1 MPGHVMNV
9 RKAQVSLEIVVIGGS
24 IAGLAAAYSLQRGGH
39 RVVVLEQ
46 TDGRERFADLLA
58 DFRLMQHGDLHSI
71 LLDIAL
77 REGVEIRYNMQ
88 VAGLDSLSGA
98 VVLANGERIIP
109 NLVVGADGQRGLTRK
124 CLLPKEVQEDEFSS
138 DQITLLFTIPT
149 DRMRDD
155 EDLKHL
161 IKTTE
166 IKIWLGDSY
175 LCQGHLSHASKEYSL
190 LLSYS
195 IDDDLSEYRE
205 NWTKRY
211 SVDHFDLDYDR
222 FEPSVRKLL
231 QLAEYTIPTSYANRP
246 LFDSLVCD
254 NGHLVL
260 VGEAA
265 HPLVPGGVQ
274 PTAMCLEDAEI
285 LGSLLSR
292 IQAKED
298 LPRLLSAYEE
308 LRLPRCREA
317 DRYENRNRLMF
328 TLPKGPEQKLR
339 DAKLRWGTAGWDKM
353 SEQSF
358 WDIWGEEL
366 KFYPFDASEKADDWW
381 TKWGALVSRQ
391 NSRNGANFFT
401 PPTPTVE
408 APVQKKKT
416 GGKTRSALKDVVT
429 REYTIHLHKRVH
441 GRSFKKRAPWAVK
454 SVIQFAQKAM
464 GTTDVRLDPKLNQAL
479 WSQGIKSVPHRM
491 RVKLERKRNDDE
503 NAKEKLYTY
512 ASHVPVPSFKGLQT
526 VVVDAE

>member
-46 TDGRERFADLLA
+46 TDGRERSRGGLRSPPNMTRVLNHWGLQPYLAKHAVKCSQLTFLYGETGKDIGCITLHEEQFADLLA

-408 APVQKKKT
+408 V
-416 GGKTRSALKDVVT
+416 S
-429 REYTIHLHKRVH
+429 ISNH
-441 GRSFKKRAPWAVK
+441 
-454 SVIQFAQKAM
+454 
-464 GTTDVRLDPKLNQAL
+464 
-479 WSQGIKSVPHRM
+479 
-491 RVKLERKRNDDE
+491 
-503 NAKEKLYTY
+503 
-512 ASHVPVPSFKGLQT
+512 
-526 VVVDAE
+526 

>member
-46 TDGRERFADLLA
+46 TDGRERAGFKAKLEKISDALLFTKNSSQIFWQIFALC
-58 DFRLMQHGDLHSI
+58 
-71 LLDIAL
+71 

-166 IKIWLGDSY
+166 
-175 LCQGHLSHASKEYSL
+175 HASKEYSL

-408 APVQKKKT
+408 V
-416 GGKTRSALKDVVT
+416 S
-429 REYTIHLHKRVH
+429 ISNH
-441 GRSFKKRAPWAVK
+441 
-454 SVIQFAQKAM
+454 
-464 GTTDVRLDPKLNQAL
+464 
-479 WSQGIKSVPHRM
+479 
-491 RVKLERKRNDDE
+491 
-503 NAKEKLYTY
+503 
-512 ASHVPVPSFKGLQT
+512 
-526 VVVDAE
+526 